1 MLVTRTTGVSRFFS
15 SLTPLKQSGAKQ
27 SPVSNKI
34 FMAAPFQRGQR
45 RKKTGQG
52 KSLAFQAAKCR
63 LESRCH
69 LNATPD
75 KLRMQGQGSKQEDC
89 AESEEY
95 AEADDVCHRRQY
107 DGSGQRRID
116 L

>member
-27 SPVSNKI
+27 SPVSNKL

-52 KSLAFQAAKCR
+52 KSMYRGNLRILWILRNKFHRWLSNR
-63 LESRCH
+63 LNS
-69 LNATPD
+69 AW
-75 KLRMQGQGSKQEDC
+75 KAG
-89 AESEEY
+89 
-95 AEADDVCHRRQY
+95 V
-107 DGSGQRRID
+107 I
-116 L
+116 